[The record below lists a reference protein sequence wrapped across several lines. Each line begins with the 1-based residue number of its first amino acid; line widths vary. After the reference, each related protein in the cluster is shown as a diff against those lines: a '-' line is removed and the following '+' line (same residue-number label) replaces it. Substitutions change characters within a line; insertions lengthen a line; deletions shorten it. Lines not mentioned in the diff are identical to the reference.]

1 MHFEP
6 TPIPGAF
13 TIGLSPFI
21 DDRGAFSRLYC
32 ENELG
37 MIGLTRPVVQVNH
50 SVTKEKGTVRG
61 IHFQYPPNAEIKI
74 IRCLRGKVF
83 DILVDLRTGS
93 PTFLKWHAV
102 ELSPGAYNMIYIP
115 EGCAHGFQT
124 LETDSELLYFHS
136 AFYTKDGEGGIRY
149 DDPRISIDWPL
160 SAKNVSPKDMSYPLL
175 DDSFTGAMAFSS

>member
-1 MHFEP
+1 MQFEP

-13 TIGLSPFI
+13 TIILSPFI

-32 ENELG
+32 ENEFG
-37 MIGLTRPVVQVNH
+37 ISGHSRPIVQVNH
-50 SVTKEKGTVRG
+50 SLTREKGTVRG
-61 IHFQYPPNAEIKI
+61 IHFQYPPDAEIKI

-83 DILVDLRTGS
+83 DVFVDLRTDS

-102 ELSPGAYNMIYIP
+102 ELSPGGYNMIYIP

-124 LETDSELLYFHS
+124 LEEDSELLYLHT
-136 AFYTKDGEGGIRY
+136 AFYTKGTEGGIRY

-160 SAKNVSPKDMSYPLL
+160 SAMNVSEKDKSYPLL
-175 DDSFTGAMAFSS
+175 DDSFKGVMAFPS